1 MSIGLWMALL
11 AAVLVVAFAA
21 CRWGGHTLAH
31 HYNDGAEVA
40 AALVVGFSVV
50 APMAL
55 ASHLGV
61 LDGWLAPVVLA
72 AVCGG
77 GLLAGYQRHA

>member
-1 MSIGLWMALL
+1 MSIGLWMVCL
-11 AAVLVVAFAA
+11 AVLLGVAFAG
-21 CRWGGHTLAH
+21 CRWGGRTLAH

-40 AALVVGFSVV
+40 AALVVGGSVV

-61 LDGWLAPVVLA
+61 LDGWLTPLVLA
-72 AVCGG
+72 VVCGG

>member
-1 MSIGLWMALL
+1 MSIGLWTGVL
-11 AAVLVVAFAA
+11 AGVLVLACAA
-21 CRWGGHTLAH
+21 CVWGGRTLAH

-40 AALVVGFSVV
+40 AALVVGLSVI

-55 ASHLGV
+55 ASHVGALH
-61 LDGWLAPVVLA
+61 GWAVPLLLT

-77 GLLAGYQRHA
+77 GLLAGYQRER